1 MRKLAFRRQLVAE
14 ISGELGVLGLVI
26 TCSQNTDLYSGRV
39 LKNLAGYKSVGF
51 TSLFTNTFRVVKHR
65 FFNANQSVNLL
76 FIPIVHTTY
85 KGNYKTYKLITC

>member
-1 MRKLAFRRQLVAE
+1 MRKLAFSQQLVAE
-14 ISGELGVLGLVI
+14 ISGGLGVWGLFI
-26 TCSQNTDLYSGRV
+26 TCSQNSDLYSGRI
-39 LKNLAGYKSVGF
+39 LKYSAGYKSVGF

-65 FFNANQSVNLL
+65 FFNANQSVNLI